1 MEFRSDWIVGF
12 IVAGAAGYWL
22 RRFYYRFG
30 AGMLSKYLLKRK
42 RIAWAM
48 KIRAHAN
55 SAKCGGDCA
64 CD

>member
-1 MEFRSDWIVGF
+1 MRLDWIAYF
-12 IVAGAAGYWL
+12 AVAGSGGYWL

-30 AGMLSKYLLKRK
+30 ARMLANFLLQRK
-42 RIAWAM
+42 QVRLAM

>member
-1 MEFRSDWIVGF
+1 VKLDWIAYF
-12 IVAGAAGYWL
+12 AVALAAGYWL

-30 AGMLSKYLLKRK
+30 ARFLSGFLLRRK
-42 RIAWAM
+42 QVRLAM
-48 KIRAHAN
+48 KVRAHAN